1 MSGFFYFAVV
11 GDSRQVNK
19 LPGLAAQERTHCW
32 RDHALLSHRELLNLI
47 TIQGELVQILPAIG
61 LAPDERFQQS
71 KKGVK
76 S

>member
-19 LPGLAAQERTHCW
+19 LPGLAAREMTHLW
-32 RDHALLSHRELLNLI
+32 RDRTLLTHPELLNLI

-61 LAPDERFQQS
+61 LAPDECFQQS

>member
-19 LPGLAAQERTHCW
+19 LPGMAAQERTHCG
-32 RDHALLSHRELLNLI
+32 RQRTLLTHRELLNLI

-61 LAPDERFQQS
+61 LAPFQMNVFNS
-71 KKGVK
+71 RRRV
-76 S
+76 

>member
-32 RDHALLSHRELLNLI
+32 GDHALSSHREPLNLI

-61 LAPDERFQQS
+61 LAPDERFQKS